1 MPDSSPLASWARI
14 LIVAG
19 LFIAVIGVLIL
30 AFDRF
35 GILGRIP
42 GDIVIRRKGWS
53 LWMPVTTCLI
63 LSLILTVIFNVF
75 RR

>member
-1 MPDSSPLASWARI
+1 LPDSSPLASWARI

-19 LFIAVIGVLIL
+19 LFLAVIGVLIL
-30 AFDRF
+30 ALDRF
-35 GILGRIP
+35 GILGRLP
-42 GDIVIRRKGWS
+42 GDIVVRRQGWS

-63 LSLILTVIFNVF
+63 LSLILTVIFNLF